1 MLYPVLTNSR
11 AHVDLSGVWN
21 FKLDSGNGFTE
32 KWYEKPLENCITMP
46 VPASYNDMKELAE
59 IRDHYGWVFY
69 QRTFM
74 VPSFYK
80 GQRIVLRFGAVTHYA
95 KVYINGKLICEHK
108 GGFLPFEAEINDYI
122 DNSEVLLTVAV
133 DNKIDYGTLPVGSEE
148 QSGSLF
154 GMQSKQSKKKKNNPN
169 FDFFNYCGI
178 TRPVVLYT
186 TPKSYIEDIT
196 LINDVEGNS
205 AKIHYEAAVKGEGEV
220 LIKCISAEGEVVAES
235 KGASGTLEISDVRL
249 WEPLKPYLYDIQV
262 IFGEDIYAL
271 PFGVRTVEVRD
282 RSFLINGKPFY
293 FKGYGKHEDTFPSGR
308 GLNIPMNVKDISLM
322 KWQGANSFRTSHY
335 PYSEEMMRL
344 CDREGIVVIDETPA
358 VGVNLNFGGG
368 ANFKDGKKIETFDKE
383 HGVRTA
389 EHHREVIRD
398 MIARDKNHAC
408 VVMWSIAN
416 EPDSFGDGP
425 YEYFKPLFDLARE
438 LDPQKRPCT
447 LVSVQTGDI
456 NKDCSLRL
464 SDVICINRYY
474 GWYVCSEDFEAA
486 KESMREEYSVL
497 QETGKPFMLT
507 EYGADT
513 VMGFH
518 DTVQMMYT
526 EEFQVEYYK
535 INHEIMDSFS
545 GLIGEQVWNFAD
557 FATSQGLFRVQGN
570 KKGIFTRD
578 RKPKLAAHYL
588 KQRWESIP
596 DFYYKEER

>member
-21 FKLDSGNGFTE
+21 FKLDNGNGFAE
-32 KWYEKPLENCITMP
+32 KWYEKPLEDCITMP

-80 GQRIVLRFGAVTHYA
+80 SQRIVLRFGAVTHYA

-108 GGFLPFEAEINDYI
+108 GGFLPFEAEINDCI
-122 DNSEVLLTVAV
+122 DNSEILLTVAV

-148 QSGSLF
+148 QTGSLF
-154 GMQSKQSKKKKNNPN
+154 GMQSKQSKKKQNNPN

-186 TPKSYIEDIT
+186 TPKNYIEDIA
-196 LINDVEGNS
+196 LINEVEGNS
-205 AKIHYEAAVKGEGEV
+205 AKIHYETAVKGEGEV
-220 LIKCISAEGEVVAES
+220 LIKCISAEGEAVAES
-235 KGASGTLEISDVRL
+235 KGASGTFKIPDVNL

-262 IFGEDIYAL
+262 IFGEDIYVL

-308 GLNIPMNVKDISLM
+308 GLNVPMNVKDISLM